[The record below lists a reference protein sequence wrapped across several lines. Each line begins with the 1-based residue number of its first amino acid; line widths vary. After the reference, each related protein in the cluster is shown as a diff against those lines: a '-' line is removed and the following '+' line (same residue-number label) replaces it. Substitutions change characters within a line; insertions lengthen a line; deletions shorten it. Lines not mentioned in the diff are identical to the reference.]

1 MSQPVLH
8 KRIIEKAHGTPCCKY
23 NHGFTNM
30 MFQILLQ
37 RVISFIVFQSIFRS
51 NPMAVGFLIRSM
63 NFARAITS
71 IFFSA
76 FVPLARASSLL
87 FHTPVFQVSRSRRE
101 LHPAMQEI
109 RKRYKYNHTHNATS
123 LADILAE
130 LAAADAICTL
140 SDAPEPTTKSANAVQ
155 LLEGLWLE
163 GNKLCSI

>member
-1 MSQPVLH
+1 MEKFSQTL
-8 KRIIEKAHGTPCCKY
+8 Y
-23 NHGFTNM
+23 
-30 MFQILLQ
+30 
-37 RVISFIVFQSIFRS
+37 
-51 NPMAVGFLIRSM
+51 
-63 NFARAITS
+63 
-71 IFFSA
+71 
-76 FVPLARASSLL
+76 
-87 FHTPVFQVSRSRRE
+87 TPVFQVSRSRRE